1 MHSQYRLSSFL
12 IMKKICL
19 LVTLLISL
27 VAVKSNAQDK
37 FATWQAL
44 GAFHTVMSETFHPA
58 EKGHF
63 DPIKQRSG
71 EMVDKAA
78 LLEKSAIPAQF
89 DKPEIRAAL
98 KTLKSKTTALNKI
111 VLKKAK
117 NEKINAAL
125 VSVHDTF
132 HEIVGLCT
140 EDKESH

>member
-1 MHSQYRLSSFL
+1 
-12 IMKKICL
+12 MKKICF
-19 LVTLLISL
+19 LVCLLISI

-37 FATWQAL
+37 FAAWPAL
-44 GAFHTVMSETFHPA
+44 GDFHTVMSETYHPA
-58 EKGHF
+58 EKGNF
-63 DPIKQRSG
+63 DPVKQRSG

-78 LLEKSAIPAQF
+78 LLEKSVVPAQF
-89 DKPEIRAAL
+89 DKPEIRAEL

-117 NEKINAAL
+117 NEKINTAL

-132 HEIVGLCT
+132 HNIVGLCT

>member
-1 MHSQYRLSSFL
+1 
-12 IMKKICL
+12 MKKICF
-19 LVTLLISL
+19 VVMLLISL

-37 FATWQAL
+37 FAAWPAL
-44 GAFHTVMSETFHPA
+44 GSFHTVMSATFHPA
-58 EKGHF
+58 EKGDF
-63 DPIKQRSG
+63 DPVKQRSG

-78 LLEKSAIPAQF
+78 LLEKSAVPAQF

-98 KTLKSKTTALNKI
+98 KTLMTRTRALNKI

-132 HEIVGLCT
+132 HDIVGLCT

>member
-1 MHSQYRLSSFL
+1 MKKFCFL
-12 IMKKICL
+12 I
-19 LVTLLISL
+19 TLLISL

-37 FATWQAL
+37 FAAWPAL

-58 EKGHF
+58 EKGNF

-78 LLEKSAIPAQF
+78 LLERSAVPVQF
-89 DKPEIRAAL
+89 DKPEIRTAL
-98 KTLKSKTTALNKI
+98 KTLKTKTTALNKI
-111 VLKKAK
+111 ILKKAK
-117 NEKINAAL
+117 NEKFNTAL

-132 HEIVGLCT
+132 HDIVGLCT

>member
-1 MHSQYRLSSFL
+1 
-12 IMKKICL
+12 MKKICF
-19 LVTLLISL
+19 LVCLLISI

-37 FATWQAL
+37 FAAWPAL
-44 GAFHTVMSETFHPA
+44 GAFHTVMSETYHPV
-58 EKGHF
+58 EKGNF
-63 DPIKQRSG
+63 DPVKQRSG

-78 LLEKSAIPAQF
+78 LLEKSAVPAQF
-89 DKPEIRAAL
+89 DKPEIRAEL
-98 KTLKSKTTALNKI
+98 KTLKSKTTSLNKI

-132 HEIVGLCT
+132 HNIVGLCT